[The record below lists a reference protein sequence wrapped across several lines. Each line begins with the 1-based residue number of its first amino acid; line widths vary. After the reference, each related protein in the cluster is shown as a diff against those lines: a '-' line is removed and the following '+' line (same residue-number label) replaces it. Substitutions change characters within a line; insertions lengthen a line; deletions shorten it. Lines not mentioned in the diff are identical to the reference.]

1 MTDKHKE
8 LVQQLVTNVESLGY
22 QVKFEGDT
30 PEKKQRVVVG
40 KNGKVIAKVS
50 IILAARVDTMFN
62 GVGRD
67 EIELLKVLTL
77 FSTKL

>member
-8 LVQQLVTNVESLGY
+8 LIQQLVTNVEALGY

>member
-8 LVQQLVTNVESLGY
+8 LIQQLVTNVEALGY
-22 QVKFEGDT
+22 KVKFEGDT